1 MNLRRAS
8 TNALALVLLA
18 GCIAFATAP
27 ASAQSN
33 RQNCYWDSAS
43 GRLRC
48 DNAVP
53 GGPPASGGGGGSSEG
68 RPLGRWFVW
77 INDIVP
83 DPSNPCPADPA
94 TGQVPQRRYLQFF
107 PAGNPAGTRT
117 VDSWCPPTDLPIPP
131 PPPTP
136 AELRGL
142 AQAPAPTVNLSPDGR
157 GVTGLATRLWAD
169 PPAPVVVGPLALRG
183 WSVTGRADP
192 TLWEWSMG
200 QMAGTRNPDPHLSST
215 NPGTEANPA
224 VTYTYETKG
233 DYTVTM
239 TVTYGGSF
247 TVVGPYGVTVN
258 AGIGAIS
265 VSNSRSYNVIEVR
278 SARD

>member
-1 MNLRRAS
+1 MNLRRAG
-8 TNALALVLLA
+8 TNALALVLLV
-18 GCIAFATAP
+18 GCIGFVTTP
-27 ASAQSN
+27 ASAGP
-33 RQNCYWDSAS
+33 RQTCYWDSAS

-48 DNAVP
+48 DNAAP
-53 GGPPASGGGGGSSEG
+53 GGPPTSGGGGGSSEG
-68 RPLGRWFVW
+68 SPLGRWFVW
-77 INDIVP
+77 TNDIVP
-83 DPSNPCPADPA
+83 DPSNPCPADPV

-107 PAGNPAGTRT
+107 PAGNPAGIRT
-117 VDSWCPPTDLPIPP
+117 VDSWCPPTDVAIPP

-200 QMAGTRNPDPHLSST
+200 EMAGTRNPDPHLSST
-215 NPGTEANPA
+215 SPGSEAEPA

-247 TVVGPYGVTVN
+247 TVVGPFGVTVN

-265 VSNSRSYNVIEVR
+265 VSSSRAYNVIEVR